1 MDIETQGLGA
11 GSYPEPPTQR
21 VQFISGKIYIA
32 YEFKDFV
39 FPEEWTL
46 DEIKNDIKENVS
58 DYIYDLDG
66 KIEEIEI

>member
-11 GSYPEPPTQR
+11 GSYPEPPAQR
-21 VQFISGKIYIA
+21 VQFISGKIYIT
-32 YEFKDFV
+32 YEFKDFE